1 MPASGP
7 VPLRPN
13 APRWR
18 RTAEVLSETNS
29 KISRDKSF
37 ADDLNKE
44 RGIVRSRVALLLRS
58 SEIKPFVLQICVA
71 CCECVRRV
79 GQSDGQAHSHSPH
92 THTQHFSF
100 LAKSKVS
107 PGLCVLR

>member
-1 MPASGP
+1 MNRVPASGP

-44 RGIVRSRVALLLRS
+44 RGIVRSRVALSLRS
-58 SEIKPFVLQICVA
+58 SEIKTFVLQICVA
-71 CCECVRRV
+71 CRECKRRSVRRTST
-79 GQSDGQAHSHSPH
+79 QSLASY
-92 THTQHFSF
+92 THTTLFHFWPS
-100 LAKSKVS
+100 LK
-107 PGLCVLR
+107 

>member
-13 APRWR
+13 ALPRWR

-29 KISRDKSF
+29 KISRNKSF

-58 SEIKPFVLQICVA
+58 SESKPFVLQICVA

-79 GQSDGQAHSHSPH
+79 GQSDGRTSTQSLASHAH
-92 THTQHFSF
+92 TTLFHFWQS
-100 LAKSKVS
+100 LK
-107 PGLCVLR
+107 